1 MMTRVLSTLAAIA
14 LLAGLSA
21 CDKEKDVDPPA
32 ELVEMKP
39 RIEID
44 KVWSTGVGGDTK
56 ALRLGLRPA
65 SDGERLY
72 AASHDGDVLALD
84 PKNGR
89 TVWRAATKLALAGGP
104 GVGSGRVVAGSSE
117 GDVIALDAA
126 DGKQVWKVRVRG
138 EVLAPPAVGSDIVV
152 VRTVDGRLVG
162 LNLEDGQ
169 ERWNTE
175 QQVPRL
181 SLRGTAA
188 PVIIG
193 DVVVCGFDNG
203 KVVSVGLADGD
214 VQWETQVASSK
225 GRTELARMVDIDSMV
240 QPVEKD
246 IYVVGFQGRAAM
258 LALDSGQ
265 IWWARD
271 ESSDRGL
278 VVDAETIYITDA
290 DGDIQ
295 ALKRRDGTPLWKQ
308 AALHRRGLSGP
319 VLDGSAIVVA
329 DFEGYVHWLDAATGE
344 LLARVSTD
352 GNRVTS
358 RPLVV
363 DGTVYVLTDG
373 GRLSAFRRE
382 PPKDQKS

>member
-1 MMTRVLSTLAAIA
+1 MMIRVLSTLAAIA

-21 CDKEKDVDPPA
+21 CDKEKEVDPPA

-72 AASHDGDVLALD
+72 AASHDGDVFALD

-162 LNLEDGQ
+162 LNLAGRAGAVEYRAASAATLAAGH
-169 ERWNTE
+169 
-175 QQVPRL
+175 
-181 SLRGTAA
+181 RGAGNHRRCRG
-188 PVIIG
+188 VWIRQRQG
-193 DVVVCGFDNG
+193 RV
-203 KVVSVGLADGD
+203 
-214 VQWETQVASSK
+214 
-225 GRTELARMVDIDSMV
+225 GRT
-240 QPVEKD
+240 
-246 IYVVGFQGRAAM
+246 
-258 LALDSGQ
+258 
-265 IWWARD
+265 
-271 ESSDRGL
+271 
-278 VVDAETIYITDA
+278 
-290 DGDIQ
+290 
-295 ALKRRDGTPLWKQ
+295 RR
-308 AALHRRGLSGP
+308 R
-319 VLDGSAIVVA
+319 
-329 DFEGYVHWLDAATGE
+329 
-344 LLARVSTD
+344 
-352 GNRVTS
+352 
-358 RPLVV
+358 
-363 DGTVYVLTDG
+363 
-373 GRLSAFRRE
+373 
-382 PPKDQKS
+382 